1 MATIYSNNDV
11 TITVEIQNEDE
22 AKVNFNGKNLIWI
35 SRTEQDD
42 FEKELTILFDK
53 YRI

>member
-11 TITVEIQNEDE
+11 TITLENQNEE
-22 AKVNFNGKNLIWI
+22 ESTVNFNGKNLIWI
-35 SRTEQDD
+35 SRSEKEE
-42 FEKELTILFDK
+42 FEKELNELFDK